1 MSGIHPPRV
10 PEGLRSLMKNFTK
23 DMLKEKPPNIYDFS
37 AQYFEAMVLNK
48 KDFKHRG
55 FEGNSSCANVFE
67 NSADLTKIQVPLS
80 IIYSVIPEEL
90 TELIKD
96 FIKAVLRNNPHNICE
111 FAVEYFRTLK
121 EQRGNNNGVVKYP
134 PNEDYL
140 KSAQYFPVKSYST
153 VEKEGNRDIL
163 KTKQIPQDEELVTH
177 MKKGKG
183 QITDNNKTNEKKK
196 LKFSQKETVTQQL
209 KGNIK
214 SDRDSAH
221 PLLTPFEFSSESGT
235 QQYIQNT
242 TAVQDI
248 NSITRREI
256 EIAENNDKLPHHN
269 EIRKHS
275 QNADI
280 SKQETKETTSETVE
294 RDVLWGKDKTPTENI
309 LSSKE
314 HTIIELEN
322 ENDFKARDN
331 FSESSDNTSTDILV
345 SAEGTLK
352 PDHGPSMDKVTLNNQ
367 NKSNNHEQSPDISS
381 SRIDEQSPSTLM
393 KTPMNSPIDEENIT
407 VISENE
413 NDAKQKAKEESSET
427 IAPEIS
433 TTLTSKDQITSE
445 IKNDFKAKHN
455 FTESSNNTSTDI
467 LASEE
472 SNTSTHILVSAES
485 TLKPGHGTSMDKV
498 MVQNQNKSDHYEQSP
513 HVSSSRVDEQSP
525 STLIKSANLTADL
538 KSPLKPSVNEE
549 NITVISENENDAKRK
564 AKEES
569 SETIASEIS
578 TTLTSKDQIT
588 SEIKNEND
596 FKAKHNFTESSNNTS
611 TDILASEES
620 NTSTHILVSA
630 ESTLKPGHGTSMDK
644 VMVHN
649 QNKSDNHEQSPH
661 VSSSRVDEQS
671 PSTLI
676 KSANLT
682 AALKSPIKSS
692 VNEENIT
699 VISQTEY
706 DAKPKA
712 KPESSETIGSE
723 ISTTLTSK
731 EQITSEIKNENDFKA
746 KHNFSESS
754 DNTST
759 DILASEESTLKPDH
773 GTSMDKV
780 MVHNQNKSDNH
791 EQSPHVSSSRV
802 DEQSPSTL
810 IKSANLTAALK
821 SPIKSSVNEENITVI
836 SQTEYDAKPKA
847 KPESSETIGSE
858 ISTTLTS
865 KEQITSEIKNE
876 NDFKAKHNFSES
888 SDNTSTDIL
897 ASEESTLK
905 PDHGTSMDKVMVHN
919 QNKSDNHEQSPDILS
934 PRVDK
939 QVSSTLIKTEN
950 LTAALKTPM
959 SSSVNEENITVIS
972 ENENDAKR
980 KAKEESSETIAPEI
994 CTTSTNKDQIT
1005 SEIKNEND
1013 FRARDNFSESSYNT
1027 STDILVSAESTLKPD
1042 HGTSMDKVMVNNQ
1055 NKSNNH
1061 EQSPDILSPRVDKQ
1075 VSSTLI
1081 KTENLTAALKT
1092 PMSSSV
1098 NEENITVISENE
1110 NDAKRKAKE
1119 ESSETISSEI
1129 STTLTSKDQIT
1140 SEIKNENDFRARDN
1154 FSESSYNTSTD
1165 ILVSAESTLKPDHGT
1180 SMDKVMVNNQ
1190 NKSNNHEQSPDIL
1203 SPRVDKQV
1211 SSTLIKTENLTA
1223 ALKTPMSSS
1232 VNEENITV
1240 ISENE
1245 NDAKRKAKEESS
1257 ETIASEIST
1266 TLTSKDQI
1274 TSEIKN
1280 ENDFKAK
1287 HNFSES
1293 SDNTSTDILASE
1305 ESTLKPD
1312 HGTSMDKVMVHN
1324 QNKSDN
1330 HEQSP
1335 HVSSSRVDEQSPSTL
1350 IKSANLTAALK
1361 SPIKSSVNEEN
1372 ITVISQTEYDAK
1384 PKAKPESSETIG
1396 SEISTT
1402 LTSKDQIT
1410 SEIKNENDFRARDN
1424 FSESSYNTS
1433 TDILVSAESTLKPD
1447 HGTSMDKVMVNNQN
1461 KSNNHEQ
1468 SPDILS
1474 PRVDKQV
1481 SSTLIKT
1488 ENLTAALKTP
1498 MSSSVNEEN
1507 ITVISENENDA
1518 KRKAKEESNNTSTDY
1533 LVSAESTFKP
1543 DYGTSFDKVMVSIQT
1558 KSKNH
1563 EQSPDIS
1570 SSRREEQS
1578 PNTLIKTENSTAAL
1592 KSPMNSSV
1600 NEENITFISETEND
1614 AKPKAKPESS
1624 QTLAPEISTTLTS
1637 KDQITSEIKNENDFK
1652 AKHNFSESSDNTSTD
1667 ILASEESTLKPD
1679 HGTSMDKVMVH
1690 NQKKSDNHEES
1701 PHISNSSIHEPS
1713 PSTLIKSANLTAA
1726 LKSPLKPS
1734 VNEENSTV
1742 ISENENDAKRK
1753 AKERS
1758 SSEESKK
1765 STDIL
1770 ASSEG
1775 TLKPDHGT
1783 TMDKVMVNNQQKS
1796 ENLEKSP
1803 HISNSSVHEQSPSNL
1818 MKTPMNSPI
1827 NEENI
1832 TVISENENDAKR
1844 KAKEES
1850 SETIAPE
1857 ISTTLT
1863 SKDQNTSE
1871 IKNEND
1877 FKTRENFSESSD
1889 NTSTDILVSSES
1901 TFIPHHGTSMDEI
1914 MVNNSSID
1922 EQSPST
1928 LMQSAGITTALKTPI
1943 KSSVN
1948 GDNITAISRTEN
1960 DAKREAEE
1968 ESNET
1973 TTSEMTRDNF
1983 SETSDKTS
1991 TDILVSSESTLK
2003 PDNANGSNGRLV
2015 DTCNEKSSLM
2025 NTPESNADKTVNKAL
2040 LNRENGQDNHKQ
2052 KDFISKSLG
2061 DEASINSLAAET
2073 ETKDIEQS
2081 DLLTESKDGKIDHH
2095 ILDSHEASMTQA
2107 VGNFTPA
2114 DNIENKK
2121 FKQAYKYKDEYIGR
2135 PLNAPIAEIYLKSF
2149 KTENTSPWYLNEN
2162 LVNEIEHVEVLNNIS
2177 DVENEGRT
2185 QLDISIVDQIKRPDS
2200 NETDSL
2206 NESTFEKDSLEAYSS
2221 KETDIDEDSLESGSV
2236 VDNKLSQKFKNNSEE
2251 RMPTYLYGIQIP
2263 EQSVVK
2269 GPQPF
2274 KRSTAFIIPIE
2285 NNKPAYFYNNNNNSK
2300 STNISMDDLNNIKS
2314 AKTDREQSNA
2324 SDQINNK
2331 ELFLKTNTESLTNIG
2346 QDKYV
2351 IPQNEQIEKVSDSSL
2366 QTINE
2371 VNEQDKEC
2379 VGADCIFSENESY
2392 SSSSW
2397 TDSREDERFI
2407 PSSCAENMFETPIS
2421 NKEKQLN
2428 TTQTKLQGG
2437 IYEIG
2442 ISKNSL
2448 EPDEGLSYIER
2459 NTDDENNHIDLIKE
2473 SKCSISKMQNDSFQN
2488 DFFKKLRAAII
2499 IQRAYRTFRAKDH
2512 INSNTTFEQ
2521 KILQNLAATKIQ
2533 REFRKYIQRKTD
2545 KVDVMTAEKRLVDK
2559 AYNTQICM
2567 NTNSDIHHLMISEI
2581 DTEILNNNKIKLI
2594 PKPINKTLHS
2604 EEKNSVHGETNKMEV
2619 AATLIQN
2626 AFRIF
2631 RARKYTRG
2639 TDLRSSHNLASQLS
2653 RENSSEFTN
2662 PKFQSN
2668 SAIMNKASW
2677 FVGAQPIE
2685 LSPDLDQ
2692 HCMSVDRS
2700 DSSTL
2705 NDISATGNLNVTE
2718 NADNS
2723 KINEDVLNFA
2733 PADNSQSPAELSPSS
2748 RSKDTEI
2755 SIPFERLPEIAE
2767 NYDDYNLSFDEV
2779 ASKLRDHGKLVEKM
2793 QQQRLTKGD
2802 YFDTELNNEVRNK
2815 SFEEPIILAM
2825 QKLQQS
2831 KKSTPDSEDE
2841 NVIVNQIDFGNTRE
2855 SSAFSDS
2862 IIIDQLSYEEIQ
2874 NEIFN
2879 NPSISQ
2885 INLKRHATIE
2895 HESNNGVKHIK
2906 MQNNIKCKAEG
2917 SLYLD
2922 DSLESDDCIHAS
2934 FYICGSEP
2942 VDFNGISTDTESTI
2956 IVNLTKPQSTRIKE
2970 SESIDESLETF
2981 VEESAAKTIQ
2991 TAYRNYHRNKLLKR
3005 AETTARRM
3013 TLQRGNAI
3021 QNISITEED
3030 KPFCTNSGQQSET
3043 VHKPSSKAIEVR
3055 ETSTT
3060 NYKLKWISLRQNSL
3074 PVQIDSEIFRV
3085 IPKHMRKRIQSA
3097 GDKKREYKH

>member
-23 DMLKEKPPNIYDFS
+23 DMLKEKPPNIYEFS

-121 EQRGNNNGVVKYP
+121 EKRGNNNGVVKYP

-163 KTKQIPQDEELVTH
+163 KTEQVPQDEELVTH

-214 SDRDSAH
+214 SDRDSAQ
-221 PLLTPFEFSSESGT
+221 PLLTPFEFSSQSGT
-235 QQYIQNT
+235 QQYIQNA

-248 NSITRREI
+248 NSVTRREI
-256 EIAENNDKLPHHN
+256 EIAENNGISSLSSYASTIQQESMSEKVSKPPEPLVADLSKNNSIMVDENMIGKHNITSNENGKEQQSDQIGIIQSNKEEQTPLFLIQNDTAMAGNGHTPLAHISKLENEEYQTHTSKHSIVTDVNDNYAIVDNQSVDISKTKFIPTASNINNESNNNIIYNEITNKLPHHN
-269 EIRKHS
+269 EIRNHS
-275 QNADI
+275 HNADI
-280 SKQETKETTSETVE
+280 SKQETKKSSSETLE
-294 RDVLWGKDKTPTENI
+294 REILWGKDKTPTENI
-309 LSSKE
+309 SSSKE
-314 HTIIELEN
+314 HTIIELKN

-345 SAEGTLK
+345 SAESTLK
-352 PDHGPSMDKVTLNNQ
+352 PDHGTSMDKVMVHNQ
-367 NKSNNHEQSPDISS
+367 NKNDNHEQSPHVTNP
-381 SRIDEQSPSTLM
+381 RVNEQSPSTLI
-393 KTPMNSPIDEENIT
+393 KSANLTPALKSPIKSSVNEQNIT

-413 NDAKQKAKEESSET
+413 NDAKQKAKEESSDPT
-427 IAPEIS
+427 TPEIS
-433 TTLTSKDQITSE
+433 STLTNKEQNTSE
-445 IKNDFKAKHN
+445 IK
-455 FTESSNNTSTDI
+455 
-467 LASEE
+467 
-472 SNTSTHILVSAES
+472 
-485 TLKPGHGTSMDKV
+485 
-498 MVQNQNKSDHYEQSP
+498 
-513 HVSSSRVDEQSP
+513 
-525 STLIKSANLTADL
+525 
-538 KSPLKPSVNEE
+538 
-549 NITVISENENDAKRK
+549 SENEIK
-564 AKEES
+564 AR
-569 SETIASEIS
+569 
-578 TTLTSKDQIT
+578 D
-588 SEIKNEND
+588 
-596 FKAKHNFTESSNNTS
+596 
-611 TDILASEES
+611 
-620 NTSTHILVSA
+620 
-630 ESTLKPGHGTSMDK
+630 
-644 VMVHN
+644 
-649 QNKSDNHEQSPH
+649 
-661 VSSSRVDEQS
+661 
-671 PSTLI
+671 
-676 KSANLT
+676 
-682 AALKSPIKSS
+682 
-692 VNEENIT
+692 
-699 VISQTEY
+699 
-706 DAKPKA
+706 
-712 KPESSETIGSE
+712 
-723 ISTTLTSK
+723 
-731 EQITSEIKNENDFKA
+731 
-746 KHNFSESS
+746 NFSESS

-759 DILASEESTLKPDH
+759 DILVSAESTFKPDHGTSMVMVHNQNKSDNQEQSPHVSNPRVDEQVSNNFSESSDKASTDILVSAESTLKPDH
-773 GTSMDKV
+773 GTSMDRV
-780 MVHNQNKSDNH
+780 MANNQNKSN
-791 EQSPHVSSSRV
+791 
-802 DEQSPSTL
+802 
-810 IKSANLTAALK
+810 
-821 SPIKSSVNEENITVI
+821 
-836 SQTEYDAKPKA
+836 
-847 KPESSETIGSE
+847 
-858 ISTTLTS
+858 
-865 KEQITSEIKNE
+865 
-876 NDFKAKHNFSES
+876 
-888 SDNTSTDIL
+888 
-897 ASEESTLK
+897 
-905 PDHGTSMDKVMVHN
+905 
-919 QNKSDNHEQSPDILS
+919 NHEQSPDILS
-934 PRVDK
+934 PRVDE
-939 QVSSTLIKTEN
+939 QVSSTLIKT
-950 LTAALKTPM
+950 PM
-959 SSSVNEENITVIS
+959 NSSVNEENITVIS
-972 ENENDAKR
+972 KNENDTKQ
-980 KAKEESSETIAPEI
+980 KAKEEST
-994 CTTSTNKDQIT
+994 Q
-1005 SEIKNEND
+1005 
-1013 FRARDNFSESSYNT
+1013 DNFSELSDNT
-1027 STDILVSAESTLKPD
+1027 STAILVSAESTLKPD

-1055 NKSNNH
+1055 KKSDSH
-1061 EQSPDILSPRVDKQ
+1061 
-1075 VSSTLI
+1075 
-1081 KTENLTAALKT
+1081 
-1092 PMSSSV
+1092 
-1098 NEENITVISENE
+1098 
-1110 NDAKRKAKE
+1110 E
-1119 ESSETISSEI
+1119 ESPHIS
-1129 STTLTSKDQIT
+1129 
-1140 SEIKNENDFRARDN
+1140 N
-1154 FSESSYNTSTD
+1154 SS
-1165 ILVSAESTLKPDHGT
+1165 IH
-1180 SMDKVMVNNQ
+1180 
-1190 NKSNNHEQSPDIL
+1190 
-1203 SPRVDKQV
+1203 
-1211 SSTLIKTENLTA
+1211 
-1223 ALKTPMSSS
+1223 
-1232 VNEENITV
+1232 
-1240 ISENE
+1240 
-1245 NDAKRKAKEESS
+1245 
-1257 ETIASEIST
+1257 
-1266 TLTSKDQI
+1266 
-1274 TSEIKN
+1274 
-1280 ENDFKAK
+1280 
-1287 HNFSES
+1287 
-1293 SDNTSTDILASE
+1293 
-1305 ESTLKPD
+1305 
-1312 HGTSMDKVMVHN
+1312 
-1324 QNKSDN
+1324 
-1330 HEQSP
+1330 
-1335 HVSSSRVDEQSPSTL
+1335 EQSPSTL
-1350 IKSANLTAALK
+1350 IKTANL
-1361 SPIKSSVNEEN
+1361 
-1372 ITVISQTEYDAK
+1372 
-1384 PKAKPESSETIG
+1384 
-1396 SEISTT
+1396 
-1402 LTSKDQIT
+1402 
-1410 SEIKNENDFRARDN
+1410 
-1424 FSESSYNTS
+1424 
-1433 TDILVSAESTLKPD
+1433 
-1447 HGTSMDKVMVNNQN
+1447 
-1461 KSNNHEQ
+1461 
-1468 SPDILS
+1468 
-1474 PRVDKQV
+1474 
-1481 SSTLIKT
+1481 
-1488 ENLTAALKTP
+1488 
-1498 MSSSVNEEN
+1498 
-1507 ITVISENENDA
+1507 
-1518 KRKAKEESNNTSTDY
+1518 
-1533 LVSAESTFKP
+1533 
-1543 DYGTSFDKVMVSIQT
+1543 
-1558 KSKNH
+1558 
-1563 EQSPDIS
+1563 
-1570 SSRREEQS
+1570 
-1578 PNTLIKTENSTAAL
+1578 TAAL

-1624 QTLAPEISTTLTS
+1624 QTLAPEISTTLTN
-1637 KDQITSEIKNENDFK
+1637 KDQIISEIKIENDFR
-1652 AKHNFSESSDNTSTD
+1652 A
-1667 ILASEESTLKPD
+1667 
-1679 HGTSMDKVMVH
+1679 
-1690 NQKKSDNHEES
+1690 
-1701 PHISNSSIHEPS
+1701 
-1713 PSTLIKSANLTAA
+1713 
-1726 LKSPLKPS
+1726 
-1734 VNEENSTV
+1734 
-1742 ISENENDAKRK
+1742 
-1753 AKERS
+1753 
-1758 SSEESKK
+1758 
-1765 STDIL
+1765 
-1770 ASSEG
+1770 
-1775 TLKPDHGT
+1775 
-1783 TMDKVMVNNQQKS
+1783 
-1796 ENLEKSP
+1796 
-1803 HISNSSVHEQSPSNL
+1803 
-1818 MKTPMNSPI
+1818 
-1827 NEENI
+1827 
-1832 TVISENENDAKR
+1832 
-1844 KAKEES
+1844 
-1850 SETIAPE
+1850 
-1857 ISTTLT
+1857 
-1863 SKDQNTSE
+1863 
-1871 IKNEND
+1871 
-1877 FKTRENFSESSD
+1877 
-1889 NTSTDILVSSES
+1889 
-1901 TFIPHHGTSMDEI
+1901 
-1914 MVNNSSID
+1914 
-1922 EQSPST
+1922 
-1928 LMQSAGITTALKTPI
+1928 
-1943 KSSVN
+1943 
-1948 GDNITAISRTEN
+1948 
-1960 DAKREAEE
+1960 
-1968 ESNET
+1968 
-1973 TTSEMTRDNF
+1973 RDNF

-2003 PDNANGSNGRLV
+2003 PDNANGTNGRSV

-2040 LNRENGQDNHKQ
+2040 LYRENGLDNHKQ

-2081 DLLTESKDGKIDHH
+2081 DLLTESKDGKINHH
-2095 ILDSHEASMTQA
+2095 ILEPHEASMSQA

-2263 EQSVVK
+2263 EQSVLID
-2269 GPQPF
+2269 
-2274 KRSTAFIIPIE
+2274 AD
-2285 NNKPAYFYNNNNNSK
+2285 

-2631 RARKYTRG
+2631 RARKHTRG
-2639 TDLRSSHNLASQLS
+2639 NELRSSHNLASQLS

-2692 HCMSVDRS
+2692 HCMLVDRS
-2700 DSSTL
+2700 DSCTL
-2705 NDISATGNLNVTE
+2705 NDISAIGELYKGTSQVSLTKAKTIKYNQFDSIVTLPEVECETYHKSTEGTAHSGNLNVTE

-2879 NPSISQ
+2879 NPSSSQ

-2922 DSLESDDCIHAS
+2922 DVTSENIRQKMRASSLSNAESESLESDDCIHAS

-2956 IVNLTKPQSTRIKE
+2956 IVNLTKPHSTRIKE